1 MRTFLIVLIQMMVLS
16 LQAAQG
22 LEKIE
27 GVEGPEG
34 WVIEGIECSENKI
47 TSCSVLEN
55 ELYLRPGDKVNEQEI
70 DNARLRLKASGLFYD
85 TQISLKKGSERGK
98 VIVVIEVQER
108 SATYV
113 NVGVF
118 STASIQLP
126 AKWSPGDANL
136 TVGNR
141 NLFGL
146 GKRLSVSFSHPLD
159 RPSYQSFNA
168 NYEDANLFGSNLYF
182 GSLNYGR
189 FFSESE
195 DYRFLNENRQASFGR
210 RLFDF
215 SYIKATILNQRIRS
229 GASRGEENENFYN
242 SLSFEYGWNT
252 KDDTFFPTSGSTF
265 ALGTSS
271 FSTHAMYYLSDSFN
285 YQLAERTV
293 LDIGG
298 RLSYSRASENSNSDI
313 MASLGI
319 SRYYTF
325 ARVDEKIPDRMKVFA
340 RVNAFRYESASDQE
354 TSRSDYRAY
363 VTGISYLK
371 DSLGEMNFTLTIWD
385 NQ

>member
-1 MRTFLIVLIQMMVLS
+1 MNTFLIVFIQMMVLS

-22 LEKIE
+22 LEKME

-34 WVIEGIECSENKI
+34 WVIEAIECSENKI
-47 TSCSVLEN
+47 TSCSVLKN

-70 DNARLRLKASGLFYD
+70 DNARLRLRASGLFYD

-108 SATYV
+108 SASYV
-113 NVGVF
+113 NLGVF
-118 STASIQLP
+118 SSASIQLP
-126 AKWSPGDANL
+126 AKWSSGDANL

-146 GKRLSVSFSHPLD
+146 GKRFSVSFSHPLD
-159 RPSYQSFNA
+159 RPSYQSFSA

-182 GSLNYGR
+182 GSLNYSRYTSKSG
-189 FFSESE
+189 
-195 DYRFLNENRQASFGR
+195 DYEFLRENRQASFGR

-229 GASRGEENENFYN
+229 GPSGGEETENFYN
-242 SLSFEYGWNT
+242 SLSYEYGWNT

-265 ALGTSS
+265 ALGGSS
-271 FSTHAMYYLSDSFN
+271 FPTQAMYYLSDSFN
-285 YQLAERTV
+285 YQLAERVV
-293 LDIGG
+293 LDMGG
-298 RLSYSRASENSNSDI
+298 RLSYNRDSENSYSEI
-313 MASLGI
+313 MANLGI
-319 SRYYTF
+319 SQFYTF
-325 ARVDEKIPDRMKVFA
+325 SRADEKIPDRMKAFA
-340 RVNAFRYESASDQE
+340 RVSAFRYESVSYQA
-354 TSRSDYRAY
+354 TSRFDVRSY
-363 VTGISYLK
+363 VAGVSYLK